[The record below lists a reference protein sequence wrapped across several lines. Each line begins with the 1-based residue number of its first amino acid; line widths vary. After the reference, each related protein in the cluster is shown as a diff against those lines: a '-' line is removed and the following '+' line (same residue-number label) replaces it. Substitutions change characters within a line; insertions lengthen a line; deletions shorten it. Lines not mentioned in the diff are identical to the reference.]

1 MTPVARNEAVWSI
14 DDLELELR
22 KLPGVRAAGFD
33 DVDDLLMVQLHVADT
48 GERVPRSE
56 RAEQPVPVSASRI
69 AARHSDRPVAVEVVR
84 WRSLGSIPQP
94 IAAPVPARPLDQTTP
109 GAAAVEAS
117 EPAPES
123 SAPESAALQSDAPRS
138 DSPRSDSPRSETPR
152 SETPRSETPRSE
164 TSRSETSDAFAS
176 RARLLAVLAFPDT
189 DELEVHLV
197 HGGKRTI
204 GRAPATA
211 GVDGAVTATI
221 AAVRDL
227 GARINPRVEWARAV
241 DDASSGD
248 EVVVAVAL
256 GGVDGRS
263 PVHYG
268 LASGISL
275 IDAAARATL
284 DALNR
289 QLSRVG

>member
-1 MTPVARNEAVWSI
+1 
-14 DDLELELR
+14 
-22 KLPGVRAAGFD
+22 
-33 DVDDLLMVQLHVADT
+33 
-48 GERVPRSE
+48 
-56 RAEQPVPVSASRI
+56 
-69 AARHSDRPVAVEVVR
+69 
-84 WRSLGSIPQP
+84 
-94 IAAPVPARPLDQTTP
+94 
-109 GAAAVEAS
+109 
-117 EPAPES
+117 
-123 SAPESAALQSDAPRS
+123 
-138 DSPRSDSPRSETPR
+138 
-152 SETPRSETPRSE
+152 
-164 TSRSETSDAFAS
+164 
-176 RARLLAVLAFPDT
+176 LLAVLAFPDT

-197 HGGKRTI
+197 QDGKRTI

-211 GVDGAVTATI
+211 GVEGTVTATI